1 MKLSLRGT
9 LARGLCSPH
18 SAHQRFIRE
27 NGCRV
32 VSVGADTGVQHSH
45 RHKRKARRARGEER
59 EPRVLFLGQVSE
71 DPLMAVICRNNPKP
85 LAPINSS
92 IIHTGLSSTHWKE
105 WIHSRHGPPTS
116 RPAWPLKNGPP
127 TPEHTHRAFSC
138 FYQKFNHVLLALEFT
153 RDHGRNYRKQRRRKR
168 KGRGSSPY
176 TTFGL

>member
-116 RPAWPLKNGPP
+116 RPPGTWPSTP
-127 TPEHTHRAFSC
+127 TQRTPSGEKESGHQHPKATHPWLLSREAGFLAPAVTSC
-138 FYQKFNHVLLALEFT
+138 PTLAST
-153 RDHGRNYRKQRRRKR
+153 
-168 KGRGSSPY
+168 PA
-176 TTFGL
+176 